1 MLYII
6 NYTLRGNIVDYSN
19 LYSKIKEL
27 GDSYHQATETLWFVH
42 SDNPITVENVVESI
56 RPHLGKSDLLF
67 VCGLPINA
75 SKDGILSK
83 LAWDFIKSCEAGNL
97 TQLKTLNKTI

>member
-6 NYTLRGNIVDYSN
+6 NYTLRGNNIDYSN

-42 SDNPITVENVVESI
+42 SDNPISVEYIVDSI
-56 RPHLGKSDLLF
+56 KPYLDKKDLLF
-67 VCGLPINA
+67 VCELPQDS
-75 SKDGILSK
+75 SKDGVLSRN
-83 LAWDFIKSCEAGNL
+83 AWDFIKSYETSIN
-97 TQLKTLNKTI
+97 N